1 MPFRITG
8 SFCQER
14 VTRVYN
20 KLIDF
25 FVPLLM
31 FVLVLVCVRVLP
43 FRLRLFLLLRR
54 RRLHF
59 VFLQLHSLAVVSQ

>member
-43 FRLRLFLLLRR
+43 FRLRLFFFF
-54 RRLHF
+54 F
-59 VFLQLHSLAVVSQ
+59 VVVVCILFFFNSIA